1 MNKMN
6 VPADRVMTGAIIG
19 EGSALGKLKEAID
32 DEAKLQAVIDDP
44 NSTVNKVIEMFKND
58 GALNVNRVPRTN
70 NSDAMHIINHD
81 THHGKRAYDTEDETP
96 RKVPEVGDSE
106 TRNNY
111 GTAGSSIDL
120 KPIPIHKSTISIPA
134 SKETI
139 DLFDDIL
146 LMLLY
151 SDIYYYKC
159 NFSLIGVS
167 TIMKSI
173 WTAKP
178 EIVRDGNRVYIKF
191 DELMFDIST
200 LKCVEVFVI
209 TVMNLIPMNSI
220 ILHRLSRITD
230 DVSTMLTFGGDSCF
244 RS

>member
-1 MNKMN
+1 
-6 VPADRVMTGAIIG
+6 
-19 EGSALGKLKEAID
+19 
-32 DEAKLQAVIDDP
+32 
-44 NSTVNKVIEMFKND
+44 
-58 GALNVNRVPRTN
+58 
-70 NSDAMHIINHD
+70 
-81 THHGKRAYDTEDETP
+81 
-96 RKVPEVGDSE
+96 
-106 TRNNY
+106 
-111 GTAGSSIDL
+111 
-120 KPIPIHKSTISIPA
+120 
-134 SKETI
+134 
-139 DLFDDIL
+139 
-146 LMLLY
+146 
-151 SDIYYYKC
+151 
-159 NFSLIGVS
+159 
-167 TIMKSI
+167 MKSI